1 MNRDEAIQATK
12 NGAVAGCISGALT
25 LAIFW
30 IAIFTNASGAI
41 GLWNDPSVAFDI
53 VLIFACAYGI
63 YIKSRFAAVLLF
75 VYFIFAKIVIGIET
89 GKVSGIGTAVVFL
102 YFYGKA
108 IQGAFVFHKIEKSEN
123 PGYKAT
129 PKWIYYTG
137 VTALIIGAAL
147 MVVGLMTVTG
157 VLPSTE
163 VQIGTEI
170 SQSDRDLLISNDIIA
185 KGDHIE
191 YFYSTGLISILE
203 GGSILTEDRVILYLP
218 EDNKKIEVYEVSV
231 NDISSIELVE
241 RGNAMNNSL
250 YKINSRKPDAWL
262 QIELSA
268 ENKGDVKFIEALRA
282 KVTRINP

>member
-1 MNRDEAIQATK
+1 
-12 NGAVAGCISGALT
+12 
-25 LAIFW
+25 
-30 IAIFTNASGAI
+30 
-41 GLWNDPSVAFDI
+41 
-53 VLIFACAYGI
+53 
-63 YIKSRFAAVLLF
+63 
-75 VYFIFAKIVIGIET
+75 
-89 GKVSGIGTAVVFL
+89 
-102 YFYGKA
+102 
-108 IQGAFVFHKIEKSEN
+108 
-123 PGYKAT
+123 
-129 PKWIYYTG
+129 